1 MSMLLAA
8 MPDSVS
14 RDMVSGRC
22 LTAVNM
28 LFRLY
33 TMYQPGGAA
42 ERNFLLRQLTDLK
55 VGASPGDIL
64 SSVKTWRRWMRR
76 AEELSIT
83 LPDSLVL
90 STALTRMSEALAKC
104 GGTQVSYRI
113 ASMRQ
118 ELSIDLRPTMMAV
131 RDMAEYLEAEAEE
144 LSLLIGRGSLDDSCA
159 RLCGWAYPGL
169 HRFWAHNLWKS
180 MADFS

>member
-1 MSMLLAA
+1 
-8 MPDSVS
+8 
-14 RDMVSGRC
+14 
-22 LTAVNM
+22 
-28 LFRLY
+28 
-33 TMYQPGGAA
+33 
-42 ERNFLLRQLTDLK
+42 
-55 VGASPGDIL
+55 
-64 SSVKTWRRWMRR
+64 MRR

-144 LSLLIGRGSLDDSCA
+144 LSLLIGGGSVKQTSGVSGVNVGIKA
-159 RLCGWAYPGL
+159 MTGTTPNVPPPPPPPGL
-169 HRFWAHNLWKS
+169 PVAGHREKRREGGQLPCKFWGTNQGCKKGDQCGFAHNWDGVSKNNRCFFCSAPKERLS
-180 MADFS
+180 FS

>member
-1 MSMLLAA
+1 MALITPVMNDVSSLAQEWWRLTVQSAEQTYMEWLRATPLARLRLKPQVIEMAGSGRVEQRAVSMLLAA

-55 VGASPGDIL
+55 VGASPSDIL
-64 SSVKTWRRWMRR
+64 SSVKTWR
-76 AEELSIT
+76 
-83 LPDSLVL
+83 
-90 STALTRMSEALAKC
+90 
-104 GGTQVSYRI
+104 
-113 ASMRQ
+113 
-118 ELSIDLRPTMMAV
+118 
-131 RDMAEYLEAEAEE
+131 
-144 LSLLIGRGSLDDSCA
+144 
-159 RLCGWAYPGL
+159 
-169 HRFWAHNLWKS
+169 
-180 MADFS
+180 